1 VNERFADKRVLVTG
15 GGTGIGAAIVRRLA
29 AEGAEVWAMGRR
41 AEPLAHAAPRAIVG
55 DVTLDAD
62 RRRALADTGDL
73 DVLVN
78 NAGIGD
84 GPWEAMLDIN
94 LTSAHRLA
102 EQALDGLARCG
113 GNIVNIASV
122 AGLVAAGGEPAYG
135 VSKAGMVMLSKQLA
149 VALGPRGVR
158 ANAVCPGWV
167 RTPMADGEMDTLDSD
182 RERAY
187 GRVSEHVP
195 LRRPGSPDEIAA
207 AVAFLASAEA
217 SFVTGAV
224 LTVDGGA
231 SVVDVAMLPFAD

>member
-1 VNERFADKRVLVTG
+1 MSERFAGKRVLVTG

-41 AEPLAHAAPRAIVG
+41 REPLAHAEPRVIAG
-55 DVTLDAD
+55 DVAIDAD
-62 RRRALADTGDL
+62 RRRALGETGDL

-84 GPWEAMLDIN
+84 GSWEAVLEVN
-94 LTSAHRLA
+94 LTSAHRLCELAA
-102 EQALDGLARCG
+102 EGLAGRA

-122 AGLVAAGGEPAYG
+122 AGLVAAAGDPAYG
-135 VSKAGMVMLSKQLA
+135 VSKAGLVMLTKQLA

-158 ANAVCPGWV
+158 VNAVCPGWV
-167 RTPMADGEMDTLDSD
+167 RTPMADGEMDQLDDD

-187 GRVSEHVP
+187 RRVTEHVP
-195 LRRPGSPDEIAA
+195 LRRPGSPEEIAA

-217 SFVTGAV
+217 SFISGAV

-231 SVVDVAMLPFAD
+231 SVVDVAMLPFAG